1 VNDALWILFC
11 IDSAGPAAA
20 PYAVEI
26 AAQHMRGWS
35 PEGDPFHRLL
45 KPREGPV
52 SGGSVLFS
60 RPLETLERDGLLPDA
75 VYREQIAYAG
85 TAPWVAYGLDKQ
97 WDILRADWQRLEM
110 QPPGERGFCAASLTQ
125 RLLDPLPAG
134 NCKVEMLRQF
144 YQLPAR
150 LPESALSQ
158 LQTLVDLLATVLRP
172 IAETRGLHTWQQ
184 LVEFTLEPWFPSRI
198 TFGRFKG
205 RLFYDALQD
214 PELAKWLEW
223 LAASSNEQ
231 SAAMGAWYLQRLKRF
246 ATGAGVAVPPGSAGS
261 QSPTRGEDTAVAGD
275 TGGGPE
281 ETVNDPA
288 EERLKARVAQ
298 AKARLAELEA
308 AYTIEKRA
316 VETAQSLLFGVLRPY
331 FHRRDKLALV
341 VRYRRG
347 FLDALLAGGEEEA
360 ETVAREGETAAQ
372 NTDAEY
378 EQAAA
383 SLADRKAL
391 NEEEEEELKRLWRK
405 LVGLFHPDRFALEPD
420 KQEAYAQL
428 TREINDARDKGDI
441 ERLREIVRDPEEFMA
456 KMGLSQL
463 NFANEQE
470 VPGLEK
476 LLNSLESMIL
486 STLEALGILRKDPAY
501 ELHRLNE
508 RIPGFIEEAA
518 KEQARRVE
526 MEIEAL
532 EEEAVRLE
540 REITELNG
548 GSGAGI

>member
-1 VNDALWILFC
+1 MNETAWILFC
-11 IDSAGPAAA
+11 LDSAGPVSA
-20 PYAVEI
+20 PYAVEV
-26 AAQHMRGWS
+26 AAQQMRGWD
-35 PEGDPFHRLL
+35 PEGAPFHQLL
-45 KPREGPV
+45 KPREGDLSGV
-52 SGGSVLFS
+52 STLFA
-60 RPLETLERDGLLPDA
+60 RPLETLERDGLPPAEAHRDLL
-75 VYREQIAYAG
+75 AYAG
-85 TAPWVAYGLDKQ
+85 SVPWVGYGLEKQ
-97 WDILRADWQRLEM
+97 WEILLADWQLLGIT
-110 QPPGERGFCAASLTQ
+110 PPGERGFCAASLTQ

-144 YQLPAR
+144 YQLPER
-150 LPESALSQ
+150 LPQSALSQ
-158 LQTLVDLLATVLRP
+158 LQTLGDLLTTVLHP
-172 IAETRGLHTWQQ
+172 IAETRGLYAWQQ
-184 LVEFTLEPWFPSRI
+184 LVDFTLEPWFPSRI
-198 TFGRFKG
+198 TFGKFKG
-205 RLFYDALQD
+205 RLFQDALQD

-231 SAAMGAWYLQRLKRF
+231 SAAMGAWYLQRLGTFSTGTSAPQPAGLF
-246 ATGAGVAVPPGSAGS
+246 APHI
-261 QSPTRGEDTAVAGD
+261 TAAEGD
-275 TGGGPE
+275 APAQEGIIT
-281 ETVNDPA
+281 NPA

-308 AYTIEKRA
+308 AYTIDKRA
-316 VETAQSLLFGVLRPY
+316 VETAQSILFGVLRPY
-331 FHRRDKLALV
+331 FQRRDKLVLT
-341 VRYRRG
+341 VRYRRK

-360 ETVAREGETAAQ
+360 EEVVREGETAAQ
-372 NTDAEY
+372 QTDAEY
-378 EQAAA
+378 EQTAA
-383 SLADRKAL
+383 SLADRKVL
-391 NEEEEEELKRLWRK
+391 NDEEEEELKRLWRK

-470 VPGLEK
+470 VTGLEK

-486 STLEALGILRKDPAY
+486 STLEALETLRKDPAY

-526 MEIEAL
+526 AEIETLA
-532 EEEAVRLE
+532 EEAARLE
-540 REITELNG
+540 HEISELNG
-548 GSGAGI
+548 GAGAGI